1 MVETVETNQTAFKLL
16 AERANQWR
24 ELIKHIFENPEKFF
38 DAVGEA
44 CETALSFYKEL
55 EENAEK
61 KADFLE
67 FAGIT
72 DEELQNATP
81 AELLE
86 QVTRYM
92 EKHGEPVETEALQA
106 VIVTAKKLEKYEF
119 PLDKVNN
126 SLFSNAELMNPETAM
141 PLKAERDGSKTTA
154 DIIVY
159 VTNFDELEKQYT
171 ITKPLDVF
179 DKDCYNAIANLF
191 VNGNEYISTT
201 QIYHAMGNKKRPS
214 SNDLKKISES
224 IDKMRK
230 LEIHLNNKSEHRI
243 YPNYAEFVYD
253 DFLLPIAKCKLII
266 NGQQVEQGYRI
277 KQTPIL
283 FEFAKSRGQVIGI
296 KPNVLEIPISKTEAN
311 RKLID
316 YLLQRI
322 GMMKNSRESKPSSRK
337 MLYSKIYEKTGITT
351 AKQKQRAKEK
361 ILTCLKHF
369 KAEKFIKGFKEEND
383 GIEIEP

>member
-126 SLFSNAELMNPETAM
+126 SLFLM
-141 PLKAERDGSKTTA
+141 
-154 DIIVY
+154 
-159 VTNFDELEKQYT
+159 
-171 ITKPLDVF
+171 
-179 DKDCYNAIANLF
+179 
-191 VNGNEYISTT
+191 
-201 QIYHAMGNKKRPS
+201 
-214 SNDLKKISES
+214 
-224 IDKMRK
+224 
-230 LEIHLNNKSEHRI
+230 LN
-243 YPNYAEFVYD
+243 
-253 DFLLPIAKCKLII
+253 
-266 NGQQVEQGYRI
+266 
-277 KQTPIL
+277 
-283 FEFAKSRGQVIGI
+283 
-296 KPNVLEIPISKTEAN
+296 
-311 RKLID
+311 
-316 YLLQRI
+316 
-322 GMMKNSRESKPSSRK
+322 
-337 MLYSKIYEKTGITT
+337 
-351 AKQKQRAKEK
+351 
-361 ILTCLKHF
+361 
-369 KAEKFIKGFKEEND
+369 
-383 GIEIEP
+383 